1 MKFTGAEGVGEGMGL
16 TATSGY
22 VPAAD
27 PKEMV
32 EISCVELMKLAKK
45 LEPLNSTLAPFW
57 KLVPV
62 IVRVGEELAGALVGL
77 IDVIVG
83 GGG

>member
-1 MKFTGAEGVGEGMGL
+1 V
-16 TATSGY
+16 
-22 VPAAD
+22 D
-27 PKEMV
+27 PKEIV
-32 EISCVELMKLAKK
+32 EISCVELMKLAGK
-45 LEPLNSTLAPFW
+45 LELLNIILAPGW

-62 IVRVGEELAGALVGL
+62 IVRVGAELTGALVGL